1 MTIRNASELQR
12 VSRREKKRIYRS
24 QESSSFIVKFLPRLR
39 FCALV
44 LLGRGVMVCAG
55 GGEAVCKGCVS
66 VKGEGNVEER
76 QRWDEK
82 SLREVSV

>member
-1 MTIRNASELQR
+1 
-12 VSRREKKRIYRS
+12 
-24 QESSSFIVKFLPRLR
+24 
-39 FCALV
+39 
-44 LLGRGVMVCAG
+44 MVCAG

-66 VKGEGNVEER
+66 AKGEGNVEER